1 MKNRRIAVILLTVV
15 FVLTSVFSFG
25 VGSQKVQAA
34 SSVKVFT
41 MFSADASV
49 QPHPDLFSSRI
60 GQEITKKTGVRLKVE
75 YLVGLDQATKVSL
88 MLASGDL
95 PDFVY
100 GSGEHQQFIRAG
112 ALVPIEGYIKKY
124 GKYCKQIYSDSD
136 FRKLTLTDG
145 HIYFLAYNR
154 NEVAPSTKGD
164 YAWWTMID
172 ALKENG
178 YPKFKYWEDY
188 IPFIRDYVKKHPTID
203 GAKTIG
209 LTITTEGARFYMIT
223 NPPKFLMGSQDDGA
237 YIVNQQTYEA
247 KLFALQKGTYR
258 FYKDLNTLWQE
269 GILDKEMFVQS
280 HDQYLAKI
288 AQGRVVATFGR
299 NFHLTNTWNSLR
311 QAGKFG
317 KAPAV
322 PFPLVYK
329 GTDRSRYLMVSTI
342 GTRDGISITKKCKD
356 PVAAFKFLDA
366 LCSLDIQKLMYWG
379 IKGEDYTVEKGGKM
393 TVSQKQMDLRRDPVY
408 QKKQGVGYWEI
419 FPHAYLKLQDGNYRR
434 PDYDPEIAYR
444 DYTKEEKE
452 VLDAYKAKAFIE
464 FYDTPLQSK
473 YGYAWEIAVPS
484 DRQDITVGNQK
495 RDDLSRKYIPQLVM
509 APKGRYDEIWKK
521 YVAEMNKT
529 NPKAAEDFYTQQIKW
544 RLDQWYK

>member
-1 MKNRRIAVILLTVV
+1 MALRRHVSIFLVAV
-15 FVLTSVFSFG
+15 FVITSVLSFSFD
-25 VGSQKVQAA
+25 SKNNKAQAA
-34 SSVKVFT
+34 VKPKVFT

-49 QPHPDLFSSRI
+49 TPHPDLFSSKI
-60 GQEITKKTGVRLKVE
+60 GQEITKRTGVRLKVE

-112 ALVPIEGYIKKY
+112 AVVPLEDYINKY
-124 GKYCKQIYSDSD
+124 GKYSKQIYSDSD
-136 FRKLTLTDG
+136 FKKLTLTDG
-145 HIYFLAYNR
+145 HIYFLSYNR
-154 NEVAPSTKGD
+154 NEVSPSTKGD
-164 YAWWTMID
+164 YAFWTQIE
-172 ALKENG
+172 ALKEAG
-178 YPKFKYWEDY
+178 YPTFKYWEDY
-188 IPFIRDYVKKHPTID
+188 VPFIKNYVKKHPTTD

-237 YIVNQQTYEA
+237 FIVNQKTYEA
-247 KLFALQKGTYR
+247 KMFAMSSGAYK
-258 FYKDLNTLWQE
+258 FYKSLNSLWQE

-288 AQGRVVATFGR
+288 AQGRVVSTFGR

-311 QAGKFG
+311 QQGKFS

-322 PFPLVYK
+322 PFPLVFK
-329 GTDRSRYLMVSTI
+329 GTKRSRYLMVSTI
-342 GTRDGISITKKCKD
+342 GTRDGISISKKCKD

-366 LCSLDIQKLMYWG
+366 LCQVDIQKLMYWG
-379 IKGEDYTVEKGGKM
+379 IKGQDYTVENGKM
-393 TVSQKQMDLRRDPVY
+393 TVSQKQMEMRRDPVY
-408 QKKQGVGYWEI
+408 QKKQGIGYWEI

-434 PDYDPEIAYR
+434 PEFDPEIAYR

-452 VLDAYKAKAFIE
+452 VLDAYKFKSFMQ
-464 FYDTPLQSK
+464 FYDPPEQSK
-473 YGYAWEIAVPS
+473 YGYAWEISVPS

-509 APKGRYDEIWKK
+509 APKGRFDDLWKR
-521 YVAEMNKT
+521 YVNDMNKT
-529 NPKAAEDFYTQQIKW
+529 NPKAAEEFYTQQIKW
-544 RLDQWYK
+544 RLDKWY